1 MAAIRYQYPEHLRE
15 IAESIPAA
23 PGVYIFHGDDEQLPL
38 YIGKS
43 VNLRSRVFSHL
54 RNKREARMLR
64 QARRVS
70 HLRTAGNIGALLLE
84 SRLVKERYPL
94 LNQQLRR
101 NVRLCSLR
109 LRLRKNA
116 ADVPEI
122 VYAQE
127 VDFATEPQLY
137 GLFNSRRAALQL
149 LEVIAD
155 EERLCLGALG
165 LERLAS
171 GRACFRS
178 GIGRCAGLCRGEE
191 SAAAH
196 QQRLLSRLE
205 AHALRC
211 WSWPGAIGLVEH
223 DEAFTEIHVV
233 RNWCHLGTAESV
245 EAARALSRVTAG
257 FDADCYRILAKP
269 VLQQSVEIIEL

>member
-1 MAAIRYQYPEHLRE
+1 MAAIRYRYPEHLRE

-23 PGVYIFHGDDEQLPL
+23 PGVYIFHGDDEHLPL

-43 VNLRSRVFSHL
+43 INLRDRVFSHL

-64 QARRVS
+64 HARHVT
-70 HLRTAGNIGALLLE
+70 HQRTAGNIGALLLE

-94 LNQQLRR
+94 LNRQLRR
-101 NVRLCSLR
+101 NFRLCSLK
-109 LRLRKNA
+109 LRTRRPGG
-116 ADVPEI
+116 DVPEI

-137 GLFNSRRAALQL
+137 GLFNSRRAAMQL
-149 LEVIAD
+149 LEAIAD

-165 LERLAS
+165 LERLAQ

-191 SAAAH
+191 SVQAH
-196 QQRLLSRLE
+196 QQRLLHRLD
-205 AHALRC
+205 AHAVRC
-211 WSWPGAIGLVEH
+211 WSWRGAIGLVER
-223 DEAFTEIHVV
+223 DAAFIEIHVV
-233 RNWCHLGTAESV
+233 RNWCHLGTADSI
-245 EAARALSRVTAG
+245 EAARAMSRVTAG

-269 VLQQSVEIIEL
+269 VLQRTVEIIEL